1 MMPNLTQS
9 RQDAETQRIAGVKTS
24 LRLCVIE
31 RRTMK
36 ENELS
41 NWIHR
46 VANGQPEEGL
56 INTEAPGRQ
65 AAKQERT
72 RFGP

>member
-1 MMPNLTQS
+1 
-9 RQDAETQRIAGVKTS
+9 
-24 LRLCVIE
+24 
-31 RRTMK
+31 MK